1 METINNIFK
10 NRCLFRIVMRVL
22 ILVSML
28 GMSSVAYSQ
37 AGTTYPVEI
46 NAMLTPPYGTCLTDY
61 VGTNRFQCNVLMRDM
76 RATEYYFRIVMTV
89 KDQASGR
96 VVFQTQSDRKMIA
109 PGRPVYMAES
119 GIFGEFFKSQNIK
132 QNYSVYK
139 DGCLKEGAYNFVFQ
153 VVDDKDSRHIPIS
166 KECVFTARL
175 NEGGAPLLTF
185 PFTGDS
191 IGCDATP
198 INLTW
203 QMPFVTGEQIEYLV
217 EVCPN
222 YNGISG
228 LDCLN
233 NNTKPAN
240 FYYSARSFMPMHQ
253 LVKTTTMLTP
263 NTTYYWRVSIIDQFG
278 KIKPNS
284 TSKIDSFVY
293 CGTPIEP
300 EPYIPVKE
308 PMVKAIAA
316 NLDTVKFD
324 SVLTKDNSTKAY
336 WTLDEVRFN
345 YIAYALDVRKKSQD
359 TWSTYHIEIKQ
370 EDPEEKDNYGLS
382 NLKYN
387 EPYEA
392 RMQYLKL
399 SDNGDTLYAPYS
411 DTITFTVPNPMDT
424 ADCGEIL
431 PIKDCNDAKGLVLKQ
446 YDTLYANGTPV
457 VLDSVTYKSGD
468 SSVISG
474 FGTVAFPILS
484 NFKLKMQFKE
494 ISVNCHGELLKG
506 KVVSVYNESTGAI
519 IDLNH
524 MFGKGDGGGSQS
536 SSEQPEPKKY
546 ASKEEAQKNL
556 STGGFAQVGDSIYTK
571 DPSGNLVP
579 LGKAISMTDEQYT
592 NNNRLD
598 EDNVYCVFH
607 NDTENAEYIGFDADE
622 QNVFRHV
629 ASLKDHYESFSK
641 QAGSSDP
648 YIIPYVASN
657 PGRVV
662 KLTATLDGKGWSD
675 AAYNKDSV
683 KFVMPLSGGNYLSLN
698 AKKDGDKF
706 IVDFPGSTPDTHSDV
721 YAIALKGT
729 QYVNVGKIIVE
740 SYEWRKQKV
749 KFVPVVNDYT
759 VDTDAISKELNKI
772 YGRFGI
778 EYVVSKDEKFET
790 ENINSEFLDDF
801 SIGSGVFT
809 KQSDDMK
816 RLQYYYKEARGIEDS
831 TAYLFLLKDAAES
844 GTLDGDMPQ
853 GQICGYIFMHGKTSF
868 ADGRLTAHELAHGI
882 YKLDHVFE
890 KAYGIKEN
898 STNNLLDYN
907 NGNQLAHHQWE
918 LIKNPGFAWALL
930 ESDEENMF
938 LRPDCIL
945 TAIGKAFLDKAL
957 GLIVTEVVES
967 VAGGNSDEITD
978 EFDSS
983 KLTSNLSV
991 GTSDIISLVN
1001 NYFDCAMPGRKG
1013 IVFLLKAL
1021 SGVAGFLDCYNG
1033 TVVSYDDGIG
1043 IPAISKKSVS
1053 QCICETI
1060 VNFAFDAIVDKLFDF
1075 WKESIAKNALKT
1087 KEAKIKACE
1096 KIGKKTQDMLNKHL
1110 KFLNANEEEII
1121 KRLKAKIDLDNV
1133 QTGSAAAL
1141 SSLTEDFCSYVL
1153 NPSIPSY
1160 MKETVRAYSTFEEDS
1175 QILHVDLFT
1184 SLPSDQIDLKVKVC
1198 LVDVADQSQN
1208 IKIVETIKNYDFVK
1222 TKLLNPGLESPV
1234 KPGDRITDEDIK
1246 KFNTPINLISGT
1258 DAVNEYPLFLPNNI
1272 VLPDNDGKTVFPNG
1286 VSIIG
1291 KFEESWWRSI
1301 VYAEEGTDTNWARFN
1316 LATDLRSYHFIAKL
1330 PSCSLLKKNTAMQ
1343 VYVDATV
1350 KGGWK
1355 HYDFEMCVSN
1365 DYVAP
1370 KEDPTPI
1377 VETPSAPTPK
1387 TYYDECHS
1395 DDVKDGF
1402 NYRTFSVKST
1412 KNATKEATELRHQAE
1427 SKYDVPKCSGWS
1439 KEQNGNG
1446 IYFSPKIMCGE
1457 NDYRRAENL
1466 FYVANLE
1473 ESEKATVNNSVLGN
1487 YLNINNDKLVL
1498 SYWENQDA
1506 NNLNTV
1512 DKILEYNTS
1521 NGTVEM
1527 MNFDDYYTDE
1537 LLAKIALRLYTKLNV
1552 VLFWEFAQVK
1562 PRGIKAND
1570 LDAIE
1575 DIINDILSD
1584 NLGSCGFS
1592 NLVEKEIKSKS
1603 SNILLRN
1610 DNGKSFDISTVYK
1623 NIGFESMLS
1632 VVKLNMDEAAK
1643 TNAKI
1648 LIKSVI
1654 NGCAQSAS
1662 TQMKALMATVAKS
1675 LCHEAYIDIKTL
1687 SHNPNNVSDVGSKID
1702 FVAGDNISLEAIF
1715 NWNSVLLSRI
1725 DMLMRIHKNSGEVYM
1740 GNIHMCS
1747 PRFFRDCCMENCVGN
1762 ASFNPMEYEYYEF
1775 NSQLNK
1781 NERKSKDYS
1790 KMIPEMW
1797 LNKFK

>member
-233 NNTKPAN
+233 NNSKPAN

-399 SDNGDTLYAPYS
+399 SDNGDTLYAPFS

-494 ISVNCHGELLKG
+494 ISVNCYGELLKG

-579 LGKAISMTDEQYT
+579 LGKSISMTDEQYT

-721 YAIALKGT
+721 YAIAKKGEK
-729 QYVNVGKIIVE
+729 YVNVGKIIVE

-778 EYVVSKDEKFET
+778 TYEVSVDEKFET
-790 ENINSEFLDDF
+790 ENINSEFLENF

-816 RLQYYYKEARGIEDS
+816 RLQCYYKEARGIEDS
-831 TAYLFLLKDAAES
+831 TAYLFLLKSAAENGS
-844 GTLDGDMPQ
+844 IDGDMPQ
-853 GQICGYIFMHGKTSF
+853 GQICGYIFMHSKSKLE
-868 ADGRLTAHELAHGI
+868 DGRLVAHELAHGI
-882 YKLDHVFE
+882 YRLDHVFE

-930 ESDEENMF
+930 ESDEDNLLQR
-938 LRPDCIL
+938 LR
-945 TAIGKAFLDKAL
+945 
-957 GLIVTEVVES
+957 
-967 VAGGNSDEITD
+967 
-978 EFDSS
+978 
-983 KLTSNLSV
+983 
-991 GTSDIISLVN
+991 
-1001 NYFDCAMPGRKG
+1001 
-1013 IVFLLKAL
+1013 
-1021 SGVAGFLDCYNG
+1021 
-1033 TVVSYDDGIG
+1033 
-1043 IPAISKKSVS
+1043 
-1053 QCICETI
+1053 
-1060 VNFAFDAIVDKLFDF
+1060 
-1075 WKESIAKNALKT
+1075 
-1087 KEAKIKACE
+1087 
-1096 KIGKKTQDMLNKHL
+1096 
-1110 KFLNANEEEII
+1110 
-1121 KRLKAKIDLDNV
+1121 LDNSFELCGGHV
-1133 QTGSAAAL
+1133 KVSNFILQL
-1141 SSLTEDFCSYVL
+1141 LINDQSYVL
-1153 NPSIPSY
+1153 DLLDRYKFDANVNDAYKNSIADDILRSEL
-1160 MKETVRAYSTFEEDS
+1160 MKLGYN
-1175 QILHVDLFT
+1175 
-1184 SLPSDQIDLKVKVC
+1184 DQIKIYSKIECHNILLRFIEFCVNVKIGEIQPQMLKFFKESNHE
-1198 LVDVADQSQN
+1198 LSDG
-1208 IKIVETIKNYDFVK
+1208 EIKNKVLSLLGYASWIATFADNSIKEYCDYYSAYKVIDDLAVSKLK
-1222 TKLLNPGLESPV
+1222 T
-1234 KPGDRITDEDIK
+1234 
-1246 KFNTPINLISGT
+1246 NLINGSVTLKERG
-1258 DAVNEYPLFLPNNI
+1258 VVS
-1272 VLPDNDGKTVFPNG
+1272 VLEKM
-1286 VSIIG
+1286 SITQFKKYMYENKIQLSKQDFNALLLERKSG
-1291 KFEESWWRSI
+1291 KF
-1301 VYAEEGTDTNWARFN
+1301 T
-1316 LATDLRSYHFIAKL
+1316 
-1330 PSCSLLKKNTAMQ
+1330 
-1343 VYVDATV
+1343 
-1350 KGGWK
+1350 
-1355 HYDFEMCVSN
+1355 
-1365 DYVAP
+1365 
-1370 KEDPTPI
+1370 
-1377 VETPSAPTPK
+1377 
-1387 TYYDECHS
+1387 
-1395 DDVKDGF
+1395 
-1402 NYRTFSVKST
+1402 
-1412 KNATKEATELRHQAE
+1412 
-1427 SKYDVPKCSGWS
+1427 
-1439 KEQNGNG
+1439 
-1446 IYFSPKIMCGE
+1446 
-1457 NDYRRAENL
+1457 
-1466 FYVANLE
+1466 
-1473 ESEKATVNNSVLGN
+1473 
-1487 YLNINNDKLVL
+1487 
-1498 SYWENQDA
+1498 
-1506 NNLNTV
+1506 
-1512 DKILEYNTS
+1512 
-1521 NGTVEM
+1521 
-1527 MNFDDYYTDE
+1527 
-1537 LLAKIALRLYTKLNV
+1537 
-1552 VLFWEFAQVK
+1552 
-1562 PRGIKAND
+1562 
-1570 LDAIE
+1570 
-1575 DIINDILSD
+1575 
-1584 NLGSCGFS
+1584 S
-1592 NLVEKEIKSKS
+1592 NLVEKISDVPNLTKQQISKLNVVIKDMDNVSLYRLASNPGNINKVVTLEKSTYANVAKAAKWAPLVSKV
-1603 SNILLRN
+1603 SNFLTVVSIASTLAN
-1610 DNGKSFDISTVYK
+1610 SNGNVLSLTPADYISCIPHPISLISIPVVL
-1623 NIGFESMLS
+1623 IVDQLEEMLS
-1632 VVKLNMDEAAK
+1632 SGLLDNLTWSMVLNWQ
-1643 TNAKI
+1643 T
-1648 LIKSVI
+1648 
-1654 NGCAQSAS
+1654 
-1662 TQMKALMATVAKS
+1662 
-1675 LCHEAYIDIKTL
+1675 
-1687 SHNPNNVSDVGSKID
+1687 
-1702 FVAGDNISLEAIF
+1702 
-1715 NWNSVLLSRI
+1715 
-1725 DMLMRIHKNSGEVYM
+1725 
-1740 GNIHMCS
+1740 
-1747 PRFFRDCCMENCVGN
+1747 
-1762 ASFNPMEYEYYEF
+1762 
-1775 NSQLNK
+1775 
-1781 NERKSKDYS
+1781 DYS
-1790 KMIPEMW
+1790 GRHQIPQQDLYMHYVDYSNPSNVGRYSFEESATSAVITDKKIAEDIFGFVPTHVV
-1797 LNKFK
+1797 LSVAYPGESYKPQYPTKIIKCFR